1 MIARRVLC
9 ALIGVFFS
17 STSSAMIQFGKNSEQ
32 LIDIQISDLSASDKL
47 DYTDS
52 TVSLCS
58 TTNNASVTFSFT
70 EIPLTSGGFT
80 VLPVGG
86 TANGQDY
93 TLTLEPKD
101 SGQRVDSVAK
111 QTAYP
116 VSFNSACNAARH
128 DAKLHLNFKNLGM
141 LPAGHYESLLQV
153 MVSGQNE
160 TIGIPVRIRNGD
172 QVQIKNLEDLLLSDT
187 GSEWAASNPNICV
200 YSSTGTYALEARS
213 KYRGR
218 LEDAQGTGGG
228 YRIFWK
234 AGSGGSQEITD
245 QLTSDSGDLQ
255 TLPASLKLDCAAG
268 EMAEVN
274 IVMTDTIVGVLPPGV
289 YQDTV
294 TLTVRAM

>member
-1 MIARRVLC
+1 M
-9 ALIGVFFS
+9 
-17 STSSAMIQFGKNSEQ
+17 
-32 LIDIQISDLSASDKL
+32 
-47 DYTDS
+47 
-52 TVSLCS
+52 
-58 TTNNASVTFSFT
+58 
-70 EIPLTSGGFT
+70 
-80 VLPVGG
+80 
-86 TANGQDY
+86 
-93 TLTLEPKD
+93 EPKD
-101 SGQRVDSVAK
+101 SGQRVDPVDK
-111 QTAYP
+111 QTSYP
-116 VSFNSACNAARH
+116 VTFRSGCNSARH
-128 DAKLHLNFKNLGM
+128 DAKLHLNFKNLGT

-153 MVSGQNE
+153 TVSGQSE

-234 AGSGGSQEITD
+234 AGSAGSQEITD

-255 TLPASLKLDCAAG
+255 MLPASLKLDCAAG

-274 IVMTDTIVGVLPPGV
+274 IVMTDTTVGVLPPGV